1 LGNLR
6 FERFDFSAV
15 MVHQESH
22 QQHNCQDQLRNQRF
36 QPGINSEDLDHIV
49 FRYKGSKGTFN
60 GLTGYGSTTANQSVN
75 VSASSEDSQYEFYL
89 IPRDEEDM
97 IDITM
102 MAYDSQIRLLG
113 GCSIDG
119 VPLKRNS
126 ITICKG
132 NLFDDSE
139 RSASVFVTVTVDDS
153 WGENIV
159 INF

>member
-1 LGNLR
+1 
-6 FERFDFSAV
+6 
-15 MVHQESH
+15 
-22 QQHNCQDQLRNQRF
+22 
-36 QPGINSEDLDHIV
+36 
-49 FRYKGSKGTFN
+49 
-60 GLTGYGSTTANQSVN
+60 
-75 VSASSEDSQYEFYL
+75 
-89 IPRDEEDM
+89 M